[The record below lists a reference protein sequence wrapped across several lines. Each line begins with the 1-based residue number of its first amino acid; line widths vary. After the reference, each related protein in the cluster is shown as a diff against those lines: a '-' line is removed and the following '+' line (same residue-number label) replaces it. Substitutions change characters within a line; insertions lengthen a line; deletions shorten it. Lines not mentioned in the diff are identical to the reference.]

1 MRKTLFWAALAAA
14 VVLAA
19 SCAST
24 PPKSPEPQ
32 VVQVEPE
39 KPVVPAPEAELAKA
53 KELKDRADAYDLG
66 QYAPEEYAAA
76 VKDLAAGEAA
86 YGKDNA
92 AAKKSLD
99 KAVAGFTDVI
109 AKGGAVLVDRIQFE
123 SESSKQAAD
132 EVKASVAVKDEYA
145 AALAL
150 YNGALAAKSAGD
162 LEKAGSDFAAAR
174 DSFDAVAATA
184 RDKREKAL
192 QAMQQT
198 DDALAASEQNA
209 ADAQQALDSEGIPV
223 QAGGN

>member
-32 VVQVEPE
+32 VEPE
-39 KPVVPAPEAELAKA
+39 KPVVPAPAAELAKA

-76 VKDLAAGEAA
+76 EKDLAAGEAA

-99 KAVAGFTDVI
+99 KAVAGYTAVI
-109 AKGGAVLVDRIQFE
+109 AKGGAILVDRIQRE
-123 SESSKQAAD
+123 SESSKRTAD

-145 AALAL
+145 AALAM
-150 YNGALAAKSAGD
+150 YNGALAAKKAGD

-174 DSFDAVAATA
+174 DMFDDVAATA
-184 RDKREKAL
+184 RGKREKAL
-192 QAMQQT
+192 QAMQET
-198 DDALAASEQNA
+198 EDALAASQQKA

>member
-24 PPKSPEPQ
+24 PPKAPEP
-32 VVQVEPE
+32 EPE
-39 KPVVPAPEAELAKA
+39 PKAVQAVPAPEAELAKA
-53 KELKDRADAYDLG
+53 KELKDRADTYDLG

-99 KAVAGFTDVI
+99 KAVAGFTAVI
-109 AKGGAVLVDRIQFE
+109 AKGGAVLVDRIQLE
-123 SESSKQAAD
+123 SESSKKAAD
-132 EVKASVAVKDEYA
+132 AVKAAVAVKDEYA

-150 YNGALAAKSAGD
+150 YNAGLAAKKAGD

-174 DSFDAVAATA
+174 DGFDGAAVTA
-184 RDKREKAL
+184 RDKRERAL
-192 QAMQQT
+192 QAMQET
-198 DDALAASEQNA
+198 EDALAASEQNA
-209 ADAQQALDSEGIPV
+209 ADAQKALDSEGIPA